1 MTLVWH
7 NTLFSIGSVVGA
19 GELSGNVEYQGFGC
33 ECLSAVL
40 CCFFVAEMVVLLK
53 IISWFGC
60 VKFTNPCFRASC
72 DIFS

>member
-40 CCFFVAEMVVLLK
+40 CCFCGGNGGVPENCQLVWEF
-53 IISWFGC
+53 
-60 VKFTNPCFRASC
+60 
-72 DIFS
+72 